1 MTSGPPPTEGL
12 APPSDRAGAMPP
24 TCCGR
29 PSQAPPR
36 GTAGC
41 PSKAAWRGGHAFLPC
56 RCSSWGCIPPVWVH
70 VCKPQCSC
78 FGLRTAGR
86 HLFLLMSTSRQ
97 DLYCCFLLLT
107 MSAMFPLCFCPCTL
121 CSALTA
127 CPLPRLPHPILITST
142 HSVSGKEAPPADER
156 VSMWLQSSLCILCLM
171 PNCWWN
177 NKAVKNCMRC
187 AHEGRC
193 ELPGKCMVP
202 SYLPA

>member
-1 MTSGPPPTEGL
+1 MHFCPAGVLLGAVYRQSGCMSANPNAHAL
-12 APPSDRAGAMPP
+12 ACAPPAG
-24 TCCGR
+24 TC
-29 PSQAPPR
+29 
-36 GTAGC
+36 
-41 PSKAAWRGGHAFLPC
+41 
-56 RCSSWGCIPPVWVH
+56 
-70 VCKPQCSC
+70 
-78 FGLRTAGR
+78 
-86 HLFLLMSTSRQ
+86 FLLMSTSRQ
-97 DLYCCFLLLT
+97 DLYCCFLLLS

-171 PNCWWN
+171 PTCWWN

-187 AHEGRC
+187 AHEGRF